1 MSLEL
6 VIGKTIRGLRKQT
19 GFRANELAKRVP
31 MSRSYLSE
39 IEQGHKIPSVALIG
53 DLAKALEMEIADV
66 WYFIY
71 RNLKDVK

>member
-6 VIGKTIRGLRKQT
+6 VIGKTVRGLRKQT
-19 GFRANELAKRVP
+19 GFQVKELADRVP

-39 IEQGHKIPSVALIG
+39 IENGHKIPSVALIG
-53 DLAKALEMEIADV
+53 DLAKALEIEIADV

-71 RNLKDVK
+71 RNLKDVE